1 MERRA
6 LTPLVEH
13 DELHVFELGAVVGV
27 VAEAHQLRRG
37 GRVLLLHL
45 GRHEEGGGGRQLQ
58 HARLDGL
65 REEEPV
71 EQRHRQAQRLQVEPE
86 LGHRKSLL
94 DLMFDIILLEE
105 IRQQFIHVSFKKQAP
120 KPNIFSAWMHPWR
133 LTEQIH
139 LRTPSRI

>member
-1 MERRA
+1 MYGRERRA
-6 LTPLVEH
+6 LAPLVEH

-27 VAEAHQLRRG
+27 VAEAHQLRGG

-71 EQRHRQAQRLQVEPE
+71 EQRHRQAHRLQVEPE
-86 LGHRKSLL
+86 LGRTNSSN
-94 DLMFDIILLEE
+94 F
-105 IRQQFIHVSFKKQAP
+105 
-120 KPNIFSAWMHPWR
+120 R
-133 LTEQIH
+133 LI
-139 LRTPSRI
+139 